1 MTSTR
6 SFAAEPTSVGA
17 ARRFATDALPQLP
30 REGLEAIVL
39 MVSELASNCIRFTPG
54 GFSVSIEDDSRRVR
68 VDVTDSGGGEPTIR
82 SPRPTDLSGRGLR
95 IVEAMS
101 DDWGVIPAESSAGT
115 TVWFTLMRGGGAR
128 LGGEDCGLQLHAD

>member
-1 MTSTR
+1 
-6 SFAAEPTSVGA
+6 
-17 ARRFATDALPQLP
+17 
-30 REGLEAIVL
+30 

-54 GFSVSIEDDSRRVR
+54 GFSVSIEDDSRRVL
-68 VDVTDSGGGEPTIR
+68 VGVTDSGGGEPTIR

-115 TVWFTLMRGGGAR
+115 TVWFTLMRGGGAASAAR
-128 LGGEDCGLQLHAD
+128 TAAFSSTPIDHRPQPAQPG